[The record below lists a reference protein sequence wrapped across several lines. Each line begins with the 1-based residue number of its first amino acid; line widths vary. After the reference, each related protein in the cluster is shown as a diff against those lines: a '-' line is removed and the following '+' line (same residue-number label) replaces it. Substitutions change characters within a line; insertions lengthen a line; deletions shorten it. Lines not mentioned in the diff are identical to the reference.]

1 MTTTTAP
8 ANPVAL
14 QNRAARYAERI
25 ARQQRIAEQRAAEAA
40 EAAVRDEQAPADD
53 WDTPAPYALT
63 EAAASA
69 LSAPSADEQDDQ
81 GAAIES
87 ARTVALSPVALHALA
102 AAVKG
107 ATAHPSTYTPVLEVA
122 RVTLADGALSIVAT
136 DRYRVHRL
144 TVPAVGAADAVGFIR
159 PADLTAVARAL
170 APAAARRG
178 DLGAVAT
185 VSVTVDPDDR
195 AITWDARGARHTTTW
210 EEMTDYPPVDR
221 FLDDVDADRAPVA
234 EWHAN
239 PRYMGAAMTAAAA
252 VADANAPVR
261 VSADAPAGNPQS
273 AMIRVSAGEQDSP
286 AGLFEACVMSV
297 RA

>member
-1 MTTTTAP
+1 MTTMTP
-8 ANPVAL
+8 ANPIAL

-40 EAAVRDEQAPADD
+40 EAAESDEQPPADH
-53 WDTPAPYALT
+53 WDTPVPYALT
-63 EAAASA
+63 
-69 LSAPSADEQDDQ
+69 
-81 GAAIES
+81 GAAEDALTPAADGEVLEA

-107 ATAHPSTYTPVLEVA
+107 ATAHPNAYTPVLEVA

-144 TVPAVGAADAVGFIR
+144 TVPAEGAAHAEGFIR

-178 DLGAVAT
+178 ETGTAAT
-185 VSVTVDPDDR
+185 VRVTIDPDDR
-195 AITWDARGARHTTTW
+195 TIVWSTMGAGHTTTW
-210 EEMTDYPPVDR
+210 EDMSDYPPVDR
-221 FLDDVDADRAPVA
+221 FFDVDTDRDPVA
-234 EWHAN
+234 DWHAN
-239 PRYMGAAMTAAAA
+239 PRYMGAAMAAAA
-252 VADANAPVR
+252 VVADANAPVR
-261 VSADAPAGNPQS
+261 VSADAPSGNPQS
-273 AMIRVSAGEQDSP
+273 AMIRVSAGEHQAP

-297 RA
+297 RW

>member
-1 MTTTTAP
+1 MTTMTP
-8 ANPVAL
+8 ANPIAL

-40 EAAVRDEQAPADD
+40 EAAESDEQPPADH

-63 EAAASA
+63 AAAESA
-69 LSAPSADEQDDQ
+69 LAPAADGEVL
-81 GAAIES
+81 ES
-87 ARTVALSPVALHALA
+87 SRTVALSPVALHALA

-107 ATAHPSTYTPVLEVA
+107 ATAHPSAYTPVLEVA

-144 TVPAVGAADAVGFIR
+144 TVPAEGAADAEGFIR
-159 PADLTAVARAL
+159 PADLTAAARAL

-178 DLGAVAT
+178 TAGTAAT
-185 VSVTVDPDDR
+185 VRVTIDPDDR
-195 AITWDARGARHTTTW
+195 TIVWSTVDAGQTTTW
-210 EEMTDYPPVDR
+210 EEMTDYPPVER
-221 FLDDVDADRAPVA
+221 FLDLTDDDRAPVA

-273 AMIRVSAGEQDSP
+273 AMIRVSAGESDAP
-286 AGLFEACVMSV
+286 AGLFEACLMSV

>member
-8 ANPVAL
+8 ANPIAL
-14 QNRAARYAERI
+14 QNRAARRAD
-25 ARQQRIAEQRAAEAA
+25 RAAYRAALAAREAQEAA
-40 EAAVRDEQAPADD
+40 GAAVSDEQPPADH

-63 EAAASA
+63 AAAESA
-69 LSAPSADEQDDQ
+69 LAPAADGEVL
-81 GAAIES
+81 ES
-87 ARTVALSPVALHALA
+87 ARTVAVSPVALHALA

-107 ATAHPSTYTPVLEVA
+107 ATAHPNAYTPVLEVA
-122 RVTLADGALSIVAT
+122 RVTMADGELSIVAT

-144 TVPAVGAADAVGFIR
+144 IVPAVGAAQAEGFIR
-159 PADLTAVARAL
+159 PADLTAAARAL

-178 DLGAVAT
+178 TAGTAAT
-185 VSVTVDPDDR
+185 VSVTVDPDAR
-195 AITWDARGARHTTTW
+195 TITWDARGARHTTTW
-210 EEMTDYPPVDR
+210 EEMTDYPPVER
-221 FLDDVDADRAPVA
+221 FLDLTDDDRAPVA

-252 VADANAPVR
+252 AADANAPVR

-273 AMIRVSAGEQDSP
+273 AMIRVSAGESDAP

>member
-1 MTTTTAP
+1 MTTMTP
-8 ANPVAL
+8 ANPIAL

-40 EAAVRDEQAPADD
+40 ESDEQPPADH
-53 WDTPAPYALT
+53 WDTPVPYALT
-63 EAAASA
+63 
-69 LSAPSADEQDDQ
+69 
-81 GAAIES
+81 GAAEGALTPAADGEVLEA

-107 ATAHPSTYTPVLEVA
+107 ATAHPNAYTPVLEVA

-144 TVPAVGAADAVGFIR
+144 TVPAEGAAHAEGFIR

-178 DLGAVAT
+178 ETGTAAT
-185 VSVTVDPDDR
+185 VRVTIDPDDR
-195 AITWDARGARHTTTW
+195 TIVWSTMGAGHTTTW
-210 EEMTDYPPVDR
+210 EDMSDYPPVDR
-221 FLDDVDADRAPVA
+221 FFDVDTDRDPVA

-239 PRYMGAAMTAAAA
+239 PRYMGAAMAAAA
-252 VADANAPVR
+252 VVADANAPVR

-273 AMIRVSAGEQDSP
+273 AMIRVSAGEHQAP

-297 RA
+297 RW

>member
-1 MTTTTAP
+1 MTTMTP
-8 ANPVAL
+8 ANPIAL
-14 QNRAARYAERI
+14 QNRAARRAD
-25 ARQQRIAEQRAAEAA
+25 RAAYRAALAAREAE
-40 EAAVRDEQAPADD
+40 EAAVSDEQAPADD
-53 WDTPAPYALT
+53 WDTPVPFVPT
-63 EAAASA
+63 DAAVSA
-69 LSAPSADEQDDQ
+69 LSAPSADEQDDPR
-81 GAAIES
+81 AALES
-87 ARTVALSPVALHALA
+87 ARTVAVSPVALHALA

-107 ATAHPSTYTPVLEVA
+107 ATAHPSAYTPVLEVA
-122 RVTLADGALSIVAT
+122 RVTLVDGALSIVAT

-185 VSVTVDPDDR
+185 VNVTIDPDDR
-195 AITWDARGARHTTTW
+195 TITWDARGARHTTTW
-210 EEMTDYPPVDR
+210 EEMTDYPPVER
-221 FLDDVDADRAPVA
+221 FFNVDDGRAPVA

-252 VADANAPVR
+252 AADANAPVR

-273 AMIRVSAGEQDSP
+273 AMIRVSAGESDAP

>member
-8 ANPVAL
+8 ANPIAL

-40 EAAVRDEQAPADD
+40 EAAVSDEHAPADH
-53 WDTPAPYALT
+53 WDAPAPYALT
-63 EAAASA
+63 AAAESA
-69 LSAPSADEQDDQ
+69 LAPTADGEVL
-81 GAAIES
+81 ES
-87 ARTVALSPVALHALA
+87 SRTVALSPVALHALA

-107 ATAHPSTYTPVLEVA
+107 ATAHPSAYTPVLEVA

-144 TVPAVGAADAVGFIR
+144 TVPAVGAADAVGFVR

-195 AITWDARGARHTTTW
+195 TITWDARGARHTTTW
-210 EEMTDYPPVDR
+210 EEMTDYPPVER
-221 FLDDVDADRAPVA
+221 FLDLTDDDRAPVA

-261 VSADAPAGNPQS
+261 VSADAPEGTPQA
-273 AMIRVSAGEQDSP
+273 AMIRVSAGAQDAP
-286 AGLFEACVMSV
+286 AGLFDACVMSV

>member
-8 ANPVAL
+8 ANPIAL
-14 QNRAARYAERI
+14 QNRAARRAD
-25 ARQQRIAEQRAAEAA
+25 RAAYRAALAAREAQEAA
-40 EAAVRDEQAPADD
+40 GAAVSDEQAPADH
-53 WDTPAPYALT
+53 WGAPVPYALT
-63 EAAASA
+63 TAAEDALTPAADGEVLEA
-69 LSAPSADEQDDQ
+69 
-81 GAAIES
+81 

-107 ATAHPSTYTPVLEVA
+107 ATAHPNAYTPVLEVA

-144 TVPAVGAADAVGFIR
+144 TVPAEGAAHAEGFIR

-178 DLGAVAT
+178 EAGTAAT
-185 VSVTVDPDDR
+185 VRVTIDPDDR
-195 AITWDARGARHTTTW
+195 TIVWSTMGAGHTTTW
-210 EEMTDYPPVDR
+210 EDMSDYPPVDR
-221 FLDDVDADRAPVA
+221 FFDVDTDRDPVA
-234 EWHAN
+234 DWHAN
-239 PRYMGAAMTAAAA
+239 PRYMGAAMAAAA
-252 VADANAPVR
+252 VVADANAPVR
-261 VSADAPAGNPQS
+261 VSADAPTGNPQS